1 MRNGI
6 GKTKQYNLIMSEE
19 MYDRLKSVCK
29 TADVRMSEIIRHGI
43 ELMLEDMGSL
53 GAIKDVYLYGKGN
66 YVEFEPTVE

>member
-1 MRNGI
+1 
-6 GKTKQYNLIMSEE
+6 

-53 GAIKDVYLYGKGN
+53 GAIKDAHPYGKGN